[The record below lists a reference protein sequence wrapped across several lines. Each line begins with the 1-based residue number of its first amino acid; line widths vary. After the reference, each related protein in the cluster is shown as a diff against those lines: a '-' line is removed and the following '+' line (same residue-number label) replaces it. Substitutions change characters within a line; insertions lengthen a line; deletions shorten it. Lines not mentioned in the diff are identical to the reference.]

1 MKSFYSRENVTVYNG
16 DCVEIL
22 PQLPAESAQ
31 AIVTSPPYNVGKAY
45 EQGKTTADYIAMLH
59 GFIDGCS
66 HVLDCGGW
74 MIINTADVL
83 CGTDRREN
91 INPALPLFDDYAV
104 SKGFTLYD
112 RRIWH
117 KDPSWMNCQWTGST
131 PKSVD
136 EFEYIYI
143 YQKTGTPKLVA
154 YFRSAFAETMK
165 ANGLKDT
172 DVNSIFGFT
181 RAARHWRED
190 DMPTPDQWNQIIE
203 RYPCFDFEMAWHI
216 VTHYGRPIRQRLS
229 NKEWTEWGSR
239 GVWQIRSVR
248 ANNDHP
254 AKFPLELPSRL
265 IRLFTWE
272 GDTVIDPFMG
282 SGTTAKAAEIHG
294 RKFIGIENEQKYC
307 KVALKNLQQASLLAF
322 QQPLAVDT
330 ATPSLSGGA

>member
-1 MKSFYSRENVTVYNG
+1 MKSFYERENVTVYNG
-16 DCVEIL
+16 DCVAIL
-22 PQLPAESAQ
+22 PQLPAASAQ
-31 AIVTSPPYNVGKAY
+31 AIITSPPYNVGKAY

-59 GFIDGCS
+59 GFIDGCA

-74 MIINTADVL
+74 MIINTADIA
-83 CGTDRREN
+83 CGTTERDN
-91 INPALPLFDDYAV
+91 VNPVLPLIDSYAI

-112 RRIWH
+112 RRIWQ
-117 KDPSWMNCQWTGST
+117 KDPAWMTSQWHSSS
-131 PKSVD
+131 PKSIE
-136 EFEYIYI
+136 EFEYIFI
-143 YQKTGTPKLVA
+143 YKKTGTPKLVD
-154 YFRSAFAETMK
+154 YFRNRFAETMK

-172 DVNSIFGFT
+172 DVNSIFGFS

-190 DMPTPDQWNQIIE
+190 DMPTPDQWSQIVE
-203 RYPCFDFEMAWHI
+203 KYPCFDFETAWYI
-216 VTHYGRPIRQRLS
+216 VTHYGRPIRQRLLD
-229 NKEWTEWGSR
+229 KEWTEWGSR

-294 RKFIGIENEQKYC
+294 RKFVGIEQEKKYC

-322 QQPLAVDT
+322 QHSMHPTGA
-330 ATPSLSGGA
+330 GGG